1 MRIGPGRRSST
12 WQQHQTTPFLGRSWA
27 ARRRAVVVRN
37 LVFWS
42 LSPFT
47 LPQAAWVRKTAPRFA
62 AADGPRSGSVG
73 SGKPLKLLALGDSI
87 IAGVGARH
95 IDDALVGQTSRALA
109 SALECRVEWSAHG
122 RIGARSTTLVEEYLP
137 LLPADPVDA
146 IVLSVGVND
155 ITGLIKQAQ
164 WEANLAR
171 LLEALAE
178 HSSGAVIAVSGI
190 PPLGG
195 FPLLPQPL
203 RFASGQRGKAFDD
216 AARRVIERFP
226 QAMHIPIEFGT
237 STDRFSADGFH
248 PSESSYALFGG
259 VIAERI
265 TEKRSSRKIIERA

>member
-1 MRIGPGRRSST
+1 M
-12 WQQHQTTPFLGRSWA
+12 
-27 ARRRAVVVRN
+27 RN
-37 LVFWS
+37 LVFWG

-73 SGKPLKLLALGDSI
+73 SGESLKLLALGDSI

-95 IDDALVGQTSRALA
+95 IDDALVGQTSQALARALN
-109 SALECRVEWSAHG
+109 CRVDWSAHG
-122 RIGARSTTLVEEYLP
+122 RIGARSTTLLEEYLP
-137 LLPADPVDA
+137 LLPATPVDA

-155 ITGLIKQAQ
+155 ITGLIKQPH
-164 WEANLAR
+164 WEANLAT
-171 LLEALAE
+171 LLSSLRE
-178 HSSGAVIAVSGI
+178 HSKDAVIAVAGI

-203 RFASGQRGKAFDD
+203 RFASGQRGKAFDH

-248 PSESSYALFGG
+248 PSESSYAKFGG

-265 TEKRSSRKIIERA
+265 TQKRRHLRVIERS